1 MLASKSK
8 TSLWAMAVLFGGL
21 VSLVSPASAKPQQ
34 QVQIRGAHIPFA
46 FHIGSHYLPAGKYR
60 LEQWMTGSPSYY
72 LKNVETGKSLM
83 VTCMTGNEERP
94 TQLTFEKDE
103 TGYALKK
110 VE

>member
-1 MLASKSK
+1 MLASKNK
-8 TSLWAMAVLFGGL
+8 TVLWAMAVLCGSL

-34 QVQIRGAHIPFA
+34 VQIKGATIPFA
-46 FHIGSHYLPAGKYR
+46 FHIGNHYLPAGKYR

-83 VTCMTGNEERP
+83 VIRMTGNEEHS
-94 TQLTFEKDE
+94 TQLTFERDE